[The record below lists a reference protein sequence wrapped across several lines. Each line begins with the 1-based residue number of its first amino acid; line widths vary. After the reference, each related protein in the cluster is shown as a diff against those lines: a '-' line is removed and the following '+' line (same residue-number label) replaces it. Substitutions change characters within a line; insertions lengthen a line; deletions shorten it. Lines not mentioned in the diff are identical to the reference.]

1 MKSFLRR
8 RGGPF
13 RESRLLPLGDQPRV
27 GGRRLGPSPKA
38 RGQEGQ
44 HRRRHLEPHPGQAHQ
59 DLGLREGGEEGLD
72 SGFQLDERETQKP
85 NFWVY

>member
-13 RESRLLPLGDQPRV
+13 GESRLLPLGDQ
-27 GGRRLGPSPKA
+27 A
-38 RGQEGQ
+38 
-44 HRRRHLEPHPGQAHQ
+44 RRRHPGPHPGQAHQ
-59 DLGLREGGEEGLD
+59 DLGLREGGEEGLG
-72 SGFQLDERETQKP
+72 SGFYLDERETQKP